1 MGKSIV
7 SIVKYEQPKES
18 VRKVIDLANGFE
30 NIPIDGKIFIK
41 PNLVYWNRHCDFP
54 KWGMLTTTR
63 VVEEVVK
70 YLYEKGARDMTIGE
84 GIITDDAKD
93 RETPQA
99 AFEYLGYNVLKEK
112 YGIKIYDT
120 FDRPFEKVELAEGLT
135 AKMNSDML
143 HSDFLIDIPV
153 LKTHAQCVVSLGLKN
168 LKGLINIPSRK
179 KFHGDD
185 PKYTL
190 HYNVSQL
197 ANKAPPSLTI
207 LDGIYTLERGPTFD
221 GKAHRSDILVASRDM
236 LSADLVGSNLLGIM
250 PKSVPHLV
258 QAAKDRN
265 RPIDLSDIE
274 IKGESIEKLASH
286 HDWEFIYEKEGTLPL
301 SYAKAGIEG
310 IKYRQYDETMC
321 TFCSFYNGVILV
333 AIKAAWKGEPFDNVE
348 VLTGKIMEP
357 SPDANNTIL
366 LGQCQYNKNKD
377 HPNIKNLIPIKGCPP
392 SVEDIKSALRE
403 AGIKAPSYIFKNI
416 EKSPLLFLERYK
428 NKPEFDESFYQIS
441 S

>member
-30 NIPIDGKIFIK
+30 NIPIEGKIFIK

-70 YLYEKGARDMTIGE
+70 YLYEKGARDIIIGE
-84 GIITDDAKD
+84 GIITDDPKD

-99 AFEYLGYNVLKEK
+99 AFKYLGYDVLKEK
-112 YGIKIYDT
+112 YGVKVYDT
-120 FDRPFEKVELAEGLT
+120 FDRPFEKVELVEGLT
-135 AKMNSDML
+135 AKMNADML
-143 HSDFLIDIPV
+143 NSDFLIDIPV

-197 ANKAPPSLTI
+197 ANKAPSSLTI

-221 GKAHRSDILVASRDM
+221 GKARRSNILVASRNM
-236 LSADLVGSNLLGIM
+236 LSADLVGSNLLGID
-250 PKSVPHLV
+250 PKEVPHLV

-274 IKGESIEKLASH
+274 IKGESIESLASH
-286 HDWEFIYEKEGTLPL
+286 HDWEFIYENEGTLPL
-301 SYAKAGIEG
+301 SYARAGIKG
-310 IKYRQYDETMC
+310 IRYRQYDETMC

-333 AIKAAWKGEPFDNVE
+333 AIKSAWKGEPFDNIE

-357 SPDANNTIL
+357 SPDANKTIL

-377 HPNIKNLIPIKGCPP
+377 HPNIKNLIAIKGCPP
-392 SVEDIKSALRE
+392 SVEDIKNALKE

-416 EKSPLLFLERYK
+416 EKSPLLFMERYK

>member
-1 MGKSIV
+1 MEKSLV
-7 SIVKYEQPKES
+7 SIVKYDKPQES
-18 VRKVIDLANGFE
+18 VRKAIDLVHGFE
-30 NIPIDGKIFIK
+30 DVPLDGKIFIK

-70 YLYEKGARDMTIGE
+70 YLYELGARDMTIGD
-84 GIITDDAKD
+84 GIITDDPKD
-93 RETPQA
+93 KETSLD
-99 AFEYLGYNVLKEK
+99 AFESLGYNVLKDK
-112 YGIKIYDT
+112 YGIKVYDT
-120 FDRPFEKVELAEGLT
+120 FNRPFEKVELTEGLS

-143 HSDFLIDIPV
+143 HSDFLIDLPV
-153 LKTHAQCVVSLGLKN
+153 LKTHAQCVVSLGMKN
-168 LKGLINIPSRK
+168 IKGLINIASRK

-197 ANKAPPSLTI
+197 ANKVPPTFTLI
-207 LDGIYTLERGPTFD
+207 DGIYTLERGPSFD
-221 GKAHRSDILVASRDM
+221 GKAHRSNILVGSKDILA
-236 LSADLVGSNLLGIM
+236 ADLVGSNLLGIP
-250 PKSVPHLV
+250 PKDVPHLV

-274 IKGESIEKLASH
+274 IKGEKIEDLASH
-286 HDWEFIYEKEGTLPL
+286 HEWEFIYAENGTLPL
-301 SYAKAGIEG
+301 SYAKAGIKG
-310 IKYRQYDETMC
+310 IRYQRYDESMC

-333 AIKAAWKGEPFDNVE
+333 AIYQAWKGEPFDNIE

-357 SPDANNTIL
+357 SPDANKTIL

-377 HPNIKNLIPIKGCPP
+377 HPNIKHLIPIKGCPP
-392 SVEDIKSALRE
+392 DVEDIQKALKE
-403 AGIKAPSYIFKNI
+403 AGIRAPSYLFKNL
-416 EKSPLLFLERYK
+416 EKAPLLFMQKYQG
-428 NKPEFDESFYQIS
+428 KPEFDESFYKIS